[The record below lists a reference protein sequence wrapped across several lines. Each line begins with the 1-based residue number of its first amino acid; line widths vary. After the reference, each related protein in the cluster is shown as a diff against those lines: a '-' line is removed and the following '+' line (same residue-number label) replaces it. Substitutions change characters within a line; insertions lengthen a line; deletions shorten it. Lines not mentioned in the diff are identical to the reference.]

1 MEYIPSIIQA
11 VAAIISS
18 VLGAFIAAGY
28 ISKIFKTNLSP
39 LFRTYSDNRHD
50 AHKIMRTA
58 KNSIYIVAAVGD
70 QFLEKYEKHIEKYLK
85 KGISIRFLM
94 QTEKQFYELEYYIN
108 ANNKFD
114 KQYYKQVR
122 EKSLNTLKS
131 LKSKFPNQVEIKEFN
146 SFFSASYIGID
157 IEQNLATMQ
166 FPAHAIIQVMLYQ
179 YGVTAKKCPITY
191 FSLNYNQDLFE
202 STANSILEMW
212 NDGTYIIIDN

>member
-1 MEYIPSIIQA
+1 
-11 VAAIISS
+11 
-18 VLGAFIAAGY
+18 
-28 ISKIFKTNLSP
+28 
-39 LFRTYSDNRHD
+39 
-50 AHKIMRTA
+50 
-58 KNSIYIVAAVGD
+58 
-70 QFLEKYEKHIEKYLK
+70 
-85 KGISIRFLM
+85 M